1 MSMHGEGAKM
11 SKIANRKWLMSSVLM
26 LLLILVACLPTF
38 AQQQAALKNPSNSV
52 HAILAASA
60 TDGGAYESDAA
71 AAQAAFNRAWTVFD
85 SPRCRNCHP
94 SGDAPL
100 QGDDGHVHIQDVKRG
115 SDGKGVY
122 GMKCSTCHQAAN
134 LPGANMPPGNPKWSL
149 PPANMKMVIQGETAG
164 QFCRQLKDPAK
175 NGHRTLAQIIE
186 HVSSDD
192 LVGWGW
198 NPGDGRTLPPLSR
211 PEFVAAMKTWV
222 DNGAACPQ

>member
-1 MSMHGEGAKM
+1 MTESFGK
-11 SKIANRKWLMSSVLM
+11 KWPTQIAFVVLT
-26 LLLILVACLPTF
+26 ILAVCLPAL
-38 AQQQAALKNPSNSV
+38 AQQPAAPATSSNSV
-52 HAILAASA
+52 RAVLAASA
-60 TDGGAYESDAA
+60 TAGSAYKSDAA
-71 AAQAAFNRAWTVFD
+71 AAQAAFNRAWTVFN

-100 QGDDGHVHIQDVKRG
+100 QGEDGHVHIQDVKRG
-115 SDGKGVY
+115 ADGKGVY
-122 GMKCSTCHQAAN
+122 GMKCSTCHQVAN

-149 PPANMKMVIQGETAG
+149 PSANMKMVIQGETAG

-186 HVSSDD
+186 HVSSDE

-198 NPGDGRTLPPLSR
+198 NPGDGRTLPPVDR
-211 PEFVAAMKTWV
+211 PEFVAAMKAWV